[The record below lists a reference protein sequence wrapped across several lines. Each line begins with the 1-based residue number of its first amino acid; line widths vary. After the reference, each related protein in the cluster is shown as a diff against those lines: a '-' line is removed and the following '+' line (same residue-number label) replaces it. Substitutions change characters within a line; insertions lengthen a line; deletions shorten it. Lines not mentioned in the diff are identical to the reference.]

1 MRQSWRVV
9 AVAFWILAGCGS
21 TGQVAGDDKDV
32 RFGGGDVA
40 LDVYPGEHPGWDVQF
55 GGDRLDLYDP
65 DHYKDWNG
73 AKDVKDQSGVPD
85 AEPDLD
91 PGLTSISELQ
101 MHEDSVTC
109 KVPFGTVLVRVG
121 VSLKGVV
128 VTAPEYRFAG
138 VPASLSGF
146 YVGDPSGGAWS
157 GIHVAYPEDS
167 MPHLPMGTVL
177 DLVGD
182 HKEVQCFS
190 TFYPTQ
196 ILVVDPNGK
205 AMDPFGTTVQ
215 EILADPESFE
225 GTLVRVEDVEVT
237 DANPDAASFND
248 KGRFVVDGG
257 LVVGNDYRVA
267 YMTAGTDARALGD
280 RFHHITGVVRYV
292 DQVFV
297 LMPRQ
302 PSDLWREGDAPPAEV
317 GPEVVEASPEVVEVV
332 EEFEVISDVWDVVET
347 VSPPDIQPETTVDV
361 TPEDTGPGE
370 IVIPALPDS
379 PVVITEIMYDPV
391 YPVFDDKGEWFEVV
405 NATEEVI
412 DINGWRLTSGSGS
425 QHIIQN
431 GAPLLLAPGQYF
443 VFGNNKTES
452 TNGGVEVHYQYPAV
466 DLVLGNTADSV
477 ILRNM
482 YGQVVDSVPYDELA
496 GWPEGVGASIELI
509 HPHLDN
515 ANPAYWRAA
524 VKPFGDGSNRGTP
537 GSPYSL

>member
-1 MRQSWRVV
+1 VV
-9 AVAFWILAGCGS
+9 TVALWIVAGCGS
-21 TGQVAGDDKDV
+21 TGQTAGDGTDV
-32 RFGGGDVA
+32 QFGGEDLAFDVNPGD
-40 LDVYPGEHPGWDVQF
+40 HTGWDVLF

-65 DHYKDWNG
+65 DHYKDWNV
-73 AKDVKDQSGVPD
+73 AKDLKDQSGIPD

-91 PGLTSISELQ
+91 PGSATIQELQ
-101 MHEDSVTC
+101 MHADSVSC
-109 KVPFGTVLVRVG
+109 KVPFGTVLVSVG
-121 VSLKGVV
+121 VSLRRVV
-128 VTAPEYRFAG
+128 VTAPEYGFVG

-146 YVGDPSGGAWS
+146 YVGDPAGGPWS
-157 GIHVAYPEDS
+157 GIHVAYPKGS
-167 MPHLPMGTVL
+167 MPPLAVGAML

-182 HKEVQCFS
+182 HKEAQCFS

-196 ILVVDPNGK
+196 ILVVDPNG
-205 AMDPFGTTVQ
+205 AANVPFVTTVQ
-215 EILADPESFE
+215 AILADPESFE

-237 DANPDAASFND
+237 DTNPDASSFND

-257 LVVGNDYRVA
+257 LVVGNDYTLS

-280 RFHHITGVVRYV
+280 RFHHIVGVIRYV

-302 PSDLWREGDAPPAEV
+302 ASDLWREGDAPPVEV
-317 GPEVVEASPEVVEVV
+317 GPEVVETSPEGVEVV
-332 EEFEVISDVWDVVET
+332 EAFEVISDVWDVVET
-347 VSPPDIQPETTVDV
+347 VSPPDVQPEITVDV
-361 TPEDTGPGE
+361 TPGDIGPGE
-370 IVIPALPDS
+370 IVIPLLPDS

-405 NATEEVI
+405 NATEETI
-412 DINGWRLTSGSGS
+412 DINGWRITSGSGS

-431 GAPLLLAPGQYF
+431 GAPLLLVSGQYF

-452 TNGGVEVHYQYPAV
+452 TNGGVEVNYQYPAV

-482 YGQVVDSVPYDELA
+482 YGQVVDTVSYDELG

-515 ANPAYWRAA
+515 ANPAYWRTA
-524 VKPFGDGSNRGTP
+524 VKPFGDGSNRGSP